1 MPPFDCEP
9 LTLTFS
15 LKETPELD
23 QIFGYEALEPMPKED
38 NFYPKKIIKSGLVT
52 VVLWK
57 DGTKTVVRC
66 AGDETYS
73 LYNAFVSALAKKVYG
88 SNSAVKRIIDN
99 AVTVQKPKKKPEMEW
114 NEIMMDCPACG
125 GRGTL
130 TGTRADNGHFHGRCE
145 ACGTILME

>member
-1 MPPFDCEP
+1 MRRSKLWKMRKLLGPGSTTEKSESEEEKEMPPFDCEP

-38 NFYPKKIIKSGLVT
+38 NFYPEKIIKSGLVT

-99 AVTVQKPKKKPEMEW
+99 AVTVQKPKKKPEME
-114 NEIMMDCPACG
+114 
-125 GRGTL
+125 
-130 TGTRADNGHFHGRCE
+130 
-145 ACGTILME
+145 